1 MKEEDKELNT
11 DKEPTAD
18 ATMQTKPD
26 AGTEAEADSAGKEEP
41 SAGKGKQAEKPKAP
55 TKEQTV
61 ASEAREELK
70 RLVEEQAR
78 EDERPLSADFT
89 LKKILGGEFLTA
101 KILKQQIWLIML
113 IVAFTI
119 VYISNRYSCDKQR
132 IEIAKL
138 TKELEEAKF
147 KAMSSTSDL
156 TEVSRE
162 SNVLQMLQQNKDS
175 VLHIPSQPPY
185 IINVVEQ

>member
-1 MKEEDKELNT
+1 MSDEILKDKQNDSGAPADGTLSPLDPPQEEDAAEDGKPAEDKAAAKASKESRQ
-11 DKEPTAD
+11 KQAD
-18 ATMQTKPD
+18 A
-26 AGTEAEADSAGKEEP
+26 EP
-41 SAGKGKQAEKPKAP
+41 HS
-55 TKEQTV
+55 
-61 ASEAREELK
+61 ELK

-78 EDERPLSADFT
+78 EDERPLSANFT
-89 LKKILGGEFLTA
+89 LRKILGGEFLTA
-101 KILKQQIWLIML
+101 KILRQQIWLIML
-113 IVAFTI
+113 VVAFTI

-138 TKELEEAKF
+138 SKELEEAKF

-162 SNVLQMLQQNKDS
+162 SNVLEMLRQNKDS

-185 IINVVEQ
+185 IINVPEQ

>member
-1 MKEEDKELNT
+1 MKDEEKEQDT

-18 ATMQTKPD
+18 ADMQTKPE
-26 AGTEAEADSAGKEEP
+26 AETEAEAGPDGKEDQSAGKE
-41 SAGKGKQAEKPKAP
+41 KQAEKPKAP
-55 TKEQTV
+55 TKEQT
-61 ASEAREELK
+61 AAAEAREELK

>member
-1 MKEEDKELNT
+1 MSDDILKDNQDAPDVSADNILVPP
-11 DKEPTAD
+11 EPAH
-18 ATMQTKPD
+18 
-26 AGTEAEADSAGKEEP
+26 EADVEEKGKP
-41 SAGKGKQAEKPKAP
+41 AKGKGAAKASP
-55 TKEQTV
+55 
-61 ASEAREELK
+61 EARYASGDSGQHSELK

-78 EDERPLSADFT
+78 EDERPLSANFT
-89 LKKILGGEFLTA
+89 LRKILGGEFLTA
-101 KILKQQIWLIML
+101 RILRQQIWLIML
-113 IVAFTI
+113 VVAFTI

-138 TKELEEAKF
+138 SKELEEAKF

-162 SNVLQMLQQNKDS
+162 SNVLEMLRQNKDS

-185 IINVVEQ
+185 IINVPEQ

>member
-1 MKEEDKELNT
+1 MKDEDKELNN
-11 DKEPTAD
+11 D
-18 ATMQTKPD
+18 
-26 AGTEAEADSAGKEEP
+26 
-41 SAGKGKQAEKPKAP
+41 
-55 TKEQTV
+55 KEQTAETAKPTELDDMLAAAANDKQEKEQNGKSDKKTAEQAA

-89 LKKILGGEFLTA
+89 LRKILGGEFLTA
-101 KILKQQIWLIML
+101 KILRQQIWLIML